1 MAGLE
6 TQNIAVPI
14 NIGGLRKVLQVLGE
28 VIASY
33 SLKKPIQV
41 NEVIIILLKS
51 VFCIPICYLFSQEQ
65 KKCFKFRFRSY
76 ILHIL

>member
-6 TQNIAVPI
+6 TQNIALPI
-14 NIGGLRKVLQVLGE
+14 NIGGLRKVHQILEE

-33 SLKKPIQV
+33 SLKKPVQV

-51 VFCIPICYLFSQEQ
+51 VMNYSVQHLN
-65 KKCFKFRFRSY
+65 
-76 ILHIL
+76 